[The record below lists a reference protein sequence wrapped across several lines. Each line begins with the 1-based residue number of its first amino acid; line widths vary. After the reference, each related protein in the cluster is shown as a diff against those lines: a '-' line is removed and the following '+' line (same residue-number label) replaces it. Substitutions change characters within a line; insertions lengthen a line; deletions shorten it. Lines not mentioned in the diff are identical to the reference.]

1 MGKCIAKL
9 EVRNEEWIRRKI
21 SSTTNCIFFPYKQED
36 KCNKYLI

>member
-21 SSTTNCIFFPYKQED
+21 SSTTNCIFFFPISKRI
-36 KCNKYLI
+36 NVINI